1 MITMNHNINVKNG
14 TLQAFVANVND
25 LGVELVIDQALRNVR
40 KEKLTELID
49 QALVNKDEEA
59 FNRYTAE
66 YNQLEDVLI
75 G

>member
-1 MITMNHNINVKNG
+1 MNHNINVKNG
-14 TLQAFVANVND
+14 TLKAFVANVND

-49 QALVNKDEEA
+49 HALIEKDEAA
-59 FNRYTAE
+59 FNRYIEE

>member
-1 MITMNHNINVKNG
+1 MNHNINVKNG
-14 TLQAFVANVND
+14 TLQTFVANVNN

-59 FNRYTAE
+59 FNRYTEE

>member
-1 MITMNHNINVKNG
+1 M
-14 TLQAFVANVND
+14 QAFVANVND

>member
-1 MITMNHNINVKNG
+1 
-14 TLQAFVANVND
+14 
-25 LGVELVIDQALRNVR
+25 RNVR

-49 QALVNKDEEA
+49 QALIEKDEAA
-59 FNRYTAE
+59 FNRYIEE

>member
-1 MITMNHNINVKNG
+1 MNLNINVKNG
-14 TLQAFVANVND
+14 TLQVFVANVNA